1 MEKIAVF
8 AGSFCPFTK
17 GHEDIIAKALPL
29 FEKIII
35 AIGHNFQK
43 KDVFSVE
50 QRTNWI
56 SEIYKDEP
64 RICIRSYSG
73 LTTEFCRQE
82 NAHYLIRGVRNIL
95 DFSKEQEIAEIN
107 HQLNPNLETVLFLS
121 SPQYRVISSSLVREL
136 WSLGVDYSPY
146 LSYKLPDYQNK

>member
-29 FEKIII
+29 FDKIII

-50 QRTNWI
+50 QRMYWI
-56 SEIYKDEP
+56 SNIYANEP
-64 RICIRSYSG
+64 RICVRAYTG

-82 NAHYLIRGVRNIL
+82 NARYLIRGVRNTM
-95 DFSKEQEIAEIN
+95 DFGQEQEMAEIN
-107 HQLNPNLETVLFLS
+107 QQLYPDLETVIFLS
-121 SPQYRVISSSLVREL
+121 SPQCRVISSSLVREL
-136 WSLGVDYSPY
+136 WSLGADYSPY
-146 LSYKLPDYQNK
+146 LSYKLPDYQQ